1 MSRVPVLAPEQ
12 MNEAQRKIYE
22 DILRTRGGKWFH
34 GPYDPMLH
42 QPRMAEPAQQL
53 GEFVRYHT
61 SLNPRLVELAILV
74 VARHWDCE
82 VEWHQHAGIAAK
94 AGLSAALIEALRHG
108 AYPQEMEPDEAI
120 VFEFTHALLEEH
132 RIADA
137 DYERARQRLGVVGV
151 VELTGLIG
159 YYTFIAFA
167 LNAHEISLPA
177 GVPSAFR

>member
-12 MNEAQRKIYE
+12 MNEAQRKVYE

-53 GEFVRYHT
+53 GEFVRYQT
-61 SLNPRLVELAILV
+61 SLNPKLVELAILV

-82 VEWHQHAGIAAK
+82 VEWYQHAAIAAK
-94 AGLSAALIEALRHG
+94 SGLSAALIEALRH
-108 AYPQEMEPDEAI
+108 DESQKWMRTRSSFLTLRCIAQ
-120 VFEFTHALLEEH
+120 EH

-137 DYERARQRLGVVGV
+137 LMKGQAETGRGRGGGIDRADWLLHIHRVCAQRARDFV
-151 VELTGLIG
+151 
-159 YYTFIAFA
+159 A
-167 LNAHEISLPA
+167 
-177 GVPSAFR
+177 